1 MKRGNR
7 YTEIIGF
14 FIKEESLEQ
23 NKKVPYFWAREVKIV
38 KSLLQTYPEQEFW
51 RTLGLDFKLNSM
63 AFWKT
68 QDGEKIL
75 SLKYKMFKMD
85 AQPKIQQIEI
95 SDQKFGE
102 DIEIKKNKNKSVKDF
117 FLT

>member
-1 MKRGNR
+1 MAKGNK

-14 FIKEESLEQ
+14 FIKEESLER

-38 KSLLQTYPEQEFW
+38 KSLLENFPEQEFW
-51 RTLGLDFKLNSM
+51 QTLGLDFKLNSM

-68 QDGEKIL
+68 VDGEKIL
-75 SLKYKMFKMD
+75 SLKYKLYKMD
-85 AQPKIQQIEI
+85 SSPKIQEI
-95 SDQKFGE
+95 KLSAEKIGE